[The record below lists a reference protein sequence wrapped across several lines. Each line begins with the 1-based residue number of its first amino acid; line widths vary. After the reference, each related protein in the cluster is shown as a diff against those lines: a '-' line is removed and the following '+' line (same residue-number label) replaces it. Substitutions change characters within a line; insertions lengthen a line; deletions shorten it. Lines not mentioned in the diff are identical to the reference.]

1 MRILIVIAVIF
12 GASFLNTATAQN
24 KIGHLNSAKLME
36 SLPERDS
43 LANLLQQ
50 KQEEKLAQY
59 NRYQAQLKQDY
70 DRYMLEKETMD
81 PSLRQLEESN
91 LANAE
96 ANLQQFGQNIQV
108 ELAEYEQELIK
119 PLQEKVKAAIKKVAE
134 ENGYVY
140 VLDSSLGVTLY
151 EGGVDLYDLVA
162 KKLGIL

>member
-36 SLPERDS
+36 NLPERDS